1 MKIDCSGVIA
11 IGSKMKSL
19 INMTDSSKEY
29 MGMAELKQQRMN
41 VKSARQESSPTTN
54 DHPAMQKN
62 TFRFA
67 N

>member
-1 MKIDCSGVIA
+1 MKLVCSGVIA

-19 INMTDSSKEY
+19 INMTDLGKEY
-29 MGMAELKQQRMN
+29 MGMAELQQQMMN

-54 DHPAMQKN
+54 VHPVMQKN